1 MNAVTDARY
10 GLCFD
15 VETTNFADFANPGKN
30 DEEFHAAAMLMKSNC
45 ERIMEAIKG
54 TTQIRSSELWDCL
67 KRQSVKKRF

>member
-45 ERIMEAIKG
+45 ERIMEAIKEYEEAYNANKEA
-54 TTQIRSSELWDCL
+54 RSNE
-67 KRQSVKKRF
+67 RI